1 MDSGTWAGLAGAA
14 FGAGVMNAVA
24 GGGTLLTFPALD
36 AVLTAS
42 EANATS
48 TIALLPGSIAGMW
61 GYRSELRES
70 WPTARKLMLPSIIG
84 GLLGSGLM
92 VGFPEGFRA
101 LVPWLILT
109 AAVLFLIQQPLSKY
123 LKKSTHETT
132 TANHGHW
139 FGLSLFQFG
148 VATYGGYFGAGIG
161 ILMLAAL
168 GFMSI
173 GNIHRMNAVKTML
186 ASTIN
191 LVTVLVFLGADSV
204 QAQPLIH
211 WPYAALMATAAI
223 LGGYTGARVARRLP
237 VKVVRAIVI
246 LIAFS
251 LSAYYFAKQAG
262 WL

>member
-42 EANATS
+42 AANATS

-70 WPTARKLMLPSIIG
+70 WPTARKLMLPSILG
-84 GLLGSGLM
+84 GLLGAGLM
-92 VGFPEGFRA
+92 VAYPEGFRT

-123 LKKSTHETT
+123 LKKTSTETMP
-132 TANHGHW
+132 ASRGHW
-139 FGLSLFQFG
+139 LSLALFQFG

-168 GFMSI
+168 GFMNI

-191 LVTVLVFLGADSV
+191 LVTVFVFLGADVFQNQS
-204 QAQPLIH
+204 LID
-211 WPYAALMATAAI
+211 WPYAAVMATAAI
-223 LGGYTGARVARRLP
+223 VGGYTGARVARRLP
-237 VKVVRAIVI
+237 VKLVRGMVI

-251 LSAYYFAKQAG
+251 LAGYYFAKQAG